1 MNLTLTRAL
10 WSWAAALAL
19 ALLAII
25 PFATDVRA
33 IAVVMVLLMLILVW
47 FRAGKQAAR
56 QSKRMDSS
64 SLPAADYRHPVVLV
78 CGDGLTGLF
87 GDTPADQLALRTTG
101 QGCYLRVARLEHLSV
116 TIAGIEAQR
125 PGWRGQ
131 YSVMFVVNPGEH
143 TDDAVLA
150 SQVRVICHQIALVR
164 RRGIALPLM
173 LTSYLQASGAE
184 GAWFNWEGGQS
195 SLAVYEDGACTGLVD
210 WQRQGSDWAEGA
222 RRLQSCVQLNS
233 VTAWLQESVLPH
245 LAARGTGKSVGLP
258 TACAIALVPAL
269 PGAVK
274 GNLWQQW
281 LRQKTALVNPEP
293 ALSGMDRSLTFP
305 DPILPLLPVSTAPS
319 PINRASVIAI
329 WLFAL
334 AALIAVLSSAW
345 QNTSLIRQISDEL
358 HRYQSIPESLHPDQH
373 AAFAREEAVTI
384 LRQHALRLDSYNR
397 NGEPLALGFGLYRGE
412 PMRVPL
418 QDLLTRHRPPT
429 QAPMKAPA
437 PVRLDSL
444 SLFKSGS
451 AQLKS
456 DSAKVLINALVDIK
470 AQPGWLI
477 VIAGHTDAIGNAEHN
492 LKLSR
497 DRAASVR
504 DWMQRMGDIA
514 DSCFVIQGLGATQ
527 PVASND
533 TENGRAANRR
543 VDIRLVPEEGACAPS
558 ASGPGRQPLSHSAT
572 FND

>member
-1 MNLTLTRAL
+1 MNLYLTRTL

-19 ALLAII
+19 TLLAII
-25 PFATDVRA
+25 PFATGVRA
-33 IAVVMVLLMLILVW
+33 IAVVMVLLMLLLVW

-56 QSKRMDSS
+56 QSKRVDSS
-64 SLPAADYRHPVVLV
+64 SLPAADYRHPVVMV
-78 CGDGLTGLF
+78 CGDGLAGLF

-101 QGCYLRVARLEHLSV
+101 QGCYLRVARLEHLSAA
-116 TIAGIEAQR
+116 IAGVEAQR

-131 YSVMFVVNPGEH
+131 FSIMFVVNPGEH

-150 SQVRVICHQIALVR
+150 SQMRVLCHQIALVR
-164 RRGIALPLM
+164 RRSIALPLT
-173 LTSYLQASGAE
+173 LLSYLQASGAE
-184 GAWFNWEGGQS
+184 GVWFNWEGGQTS
-195 SLAVYEDGACTGLVD
+195 PAVYEGGACTGLVD
-210 WQRQGSDWAEGA
+210 WQRQSSDGAEGA

-233 VTAWLQESVLPH
+233 VTAWLQESVLTH
-245 LAARGTGKSVGLP
+245 LCARGTGKPVGLA
-258 TACAIALVPAL
+258 TAFAIALVPAL
-269 PGAVK
+269 PGAVA

-281 LRQKTALVNPEP
+281 LRTKTALVNPEP
-293 ALSGMDRSLTFP
+293 ALSGMGRSLPFP
-305 DPILPLLPVSTAPS
+305 DPILPLLPVSAAPS
-319 PINRASVIAI
+319 PISRGSVIAI

-334 AALIAVLSSAW
+334 AALIALISSGW
-345 QNTSLIRQISDEL
+345 HNTGLIRQVSDEL
-358 HRYQSIPESLHPDQH
+358 HRYQSIPESLHRDQH
-373 AAFAREEAVTI
+373 AAFAREEAVAV

-397 NGEPLALGFGLYRGE
+397 NGEPLALGLGLYRGE

-418 QDLLTRHRPPT
+418 LDLLARHRPPAP
-429 QAPMKAPA
+429 APMKAPA

-444 SLFKSGS
+444 SLFNSGS
-451 AQLKS
+451 AQLKP

-477 VIAGHTDAIGNAEHN
+477 VIAGHTDATGNAEQN
-492 LKLSR
+492 LRLSH

-514 DSCFVIQGLGATQ
+514 DSCFVIQGLGASQ

-543 VDIRLVPEEGACAPS
+543 VDIRLVPEEGACAPF
-558 ASGPGRQPLSHSAT
+558 ASGPDRQPLSHSAT
-572 FND
+572 FNH